1 MKEATDDL
9 WSCPSHRGLSQ
20 HLKLVLCFI
29 RCWDT
34 QFKWLNFNYLYCL
47 QKTNVSSS
55 LLNLYPFEIQP
66 SIFELRKG
74 DVFAI
79 EIVFKPPDVK
89 HYEQDIIIACDNCTT
104 IEFKLIGEGELAE
117 IEYLPQEDDPA
128 NPSQENIVA
137 FDDFKD
143 KLSSKIIR
151 FPALNPSVYT
161 RKRFAIKNKS

>member
-1 MKEATDDL
+1 L
-9 WSCPSHRGLSQ
+9 H
-20 HLKLVLCFI
+20 
-29 RCWDT
+29 
-34 QFKWLNFNYLYCL
+34 
-47 QKTNVSSS
+47 
-55 LLNLYPFEIQP
+55 
-66 SIFELRKG
+66 KG

-89 HYEQDIIIACDNCTT
+89 RYEQDIIIACDNCTT

-117 IEYLPQEDDPA
+117 VEYFTQDEDPSIA
-128 NPSQENIVA
+128 SQENMIG

-151 FPALNPSVYT
+151 FPSLNPSVYT

>member
-1 MKEATDDL
+1 MGQIKVCRFLIQNEGGDGRFVIMSKSSWPITT
-9 WSCPSHRGLSQ
+9 
-20 HLKLVLCFI
+20 F
-29 RCWDT
+29 
-34 QFKWLNFNYLYCL
+34 
-47 QKTNVSSS
+47 KTNVSSS

-66 SIFELRKG
+66 SIFELHKG

-79 EIVFKPPDVK
+79 EVVFKPPDVK
-89 HYEQDIIIACDNCTT
+89 SYEQDIIIACDNCTT

-117 IEYLPQEDDPA
+117 VEYLPQEDDQSTV
-128 NPSQENIVA
+128 SQENIIA